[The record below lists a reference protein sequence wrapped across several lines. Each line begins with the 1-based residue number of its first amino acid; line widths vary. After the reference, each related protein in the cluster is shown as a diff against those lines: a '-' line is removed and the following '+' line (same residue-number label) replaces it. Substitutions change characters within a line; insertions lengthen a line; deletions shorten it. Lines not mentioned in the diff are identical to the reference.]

1 MALHHSFLNSIVFV
15 RSRTNELGKEKR
27 VRDDFHFAHA
37 AYRRHNER
45 DHEEASPKTDL
56 ILGDLKLCERGH
68 IRSLQ
73 SSLYVVV
80 RRRRFVMEDDNWL
93 APLVLKPLGD
103 RSRRISE
110 SLEACALGL
119 NTMFAKNLK
128 HTIKRRAPGFAIKC
142 RRANN

>member
-1 MALHHSFLNSIVFV
+1 MYYFLKLKRYGNGVLIVLVGFVSLEKKAMALHHSFLNSIVFV

-56 ILGDLKLCERGH
+56 VLGDLKLCERGH

-80 RRRRFVMEDDNWL
+80 RRR
-93 APLVLKPLGD
+93 
-103 RSRRISE
+103 
-110 SLEACALGL
+110 
-119 NTMFAKNLK
+119 
-128 HTIKRRAPGFAIKC
+128 
-142 RRANN
+142 